1 MRGRSDARVRA
12 GSAATGG
19 SGGGLATDLGV
30 ALACGAAARGADV
43 RGAVSRFLAA
53 LPLGATAADA
63 EVEAAVGGAL
73 TAALLARADL
83 QRKLGAWRAPA
94 AAALRRRALPC
105 GDAGVWQRGV
115 CGRMRGTGR
124 SSGRVRLSA
133 TLSGAWPAVQRPSSP
148 AQGCSTP

>member
-1 MRGRSDARVRA
+1 M
-12 GSAATGG
+12 GG
-19 SGGGLATDLGV
+19 SRGGLATDLGV

-83 QRKLGAWRAPA
+83 QRKLGAWRAPPAPALHRAGPARRRQRVLAARAGCA
-94 AAALRRRALPC
+94 AA
-105 GDAGVWQRGV
+105 
-115 CGRMRGTGR
+115 
-124 SSGRVRLSA
+124 RV
-133 TLSGAWPAVQRPSSP
+133 GQ
-148 AQGCSTP
+148 